1 MGGID
6 GCILLLN
13 VLLVIHMIT
22 YFRVKYSVSHNSQ
35 WQVPTG
41 RDCLMAA
48 EEEGKQ
54 MHQSRMMEEVGAL
67 LLQGRERHSQL
78 HQQAERAG
86 EDSQLHRAEVVQL

>member
-1 MGGID
+1 MAAQRRGMVAGEV
-6 GCILLLN
+6 GRHL
-13 VLLVIHMIT
+13 M
-22 YFRVKYSVSHNSQ
+22 
-35 WQVPTG
+35 G